1 MKQFYRYV
9 YDFPSKNAN
18 ERFTPSQRM
27 QHKMFSTLVKLT
39 DELVPES
46 KYKDLGIGI
55 ADWRYGMAEADD
67 ALLAMA
73 GWSEESVKQIISTAG
88 VTMLVQFPGKD
99 VIAEDLRTFTDLKE
113 VEPGLFL
120 VAEAV
125 TEGEFQRDAVYID
138 LR

>member
-9 YDFPSKNAN
+9 YYFPSKVEN
-18 ERFTPSQRM
+18 EHFTPSQLM
-27 QHKMFSTLVKLT
+27 KHKMFSALVKLT
-39 DELVPES
+39 DELVPEA

-55 ADWRYGMAEADD
+55 ADWRYGVAEADD
-67 ALLAMA
+67 AMLEMA
-73 GWSEESVKQIISTAG
+73 GWSEESVKSIISTAG

-99 VIAEDLRTFTDLKE
+99 VIAEDLRKFTTLTE
-113 VEPGLFL
+113 TEPGLFL

-125 TEGEFQRDAVYID
+125 TEGPFPSEASYID